1 MGHLSIAMA
10 VMDKVETKT
19 ETELT
24 SAKVLQSHVLSPSG
38 QKLKMS
44 FLFLFVLHMHVWDS
58 NNINFNCTGGSKLSK
73 FIIETSSRVR
83 SLQNL
88 KCHSQ

>member
-1 MGHLSIAMA
+1 MGHLSMAMA

-19 ETELT
+19 DTELT

-44 FLFLFVLHMHVWDS
+44 FLFLFVLHMYVWDS

-73 FIIETSSRVR
+73 FIIETSRVR

-88 KCHSQ
+88 KCQSQ